1 MIPGSS
7 GAKARD
13 TEPSS
18 LVVVDASFVLK
29 LVLPEEHSDRVRRAW
44 GKWVE
49 QGVEVFAPYLL
60 VYEVTSVLRH
70 KVFRGELA
78 PEEGEAALLAIQ
90 AQGIRLLH
98 PEGLEQVTWRLAQEI
113 ERPTAYDTSYLALAE
128 LLGCELWTADMRLK
142 NAAQGRL
149 PYLRWIEELPSPGPK
164 EGRGGTRGQRSAV
177 RGRRLAE
184 G

>member
-60 VYEVTSVLRH
+60 LCH
-70 KVFRGELA
+70 KAFHGELA

-90 AQGIRLLH
+90 AQDIRLLH

>member
-1 MIPGSS
+1 MQLPDSRAMIPGSS

-29 LVLPEEHSDRVRRAW
+29 LVLPEKPSDGVRRAW

-49 QGVEVFAPYLL
+49 QGVEVSAPYLL
-60 VYEVTSVLRH
+60 LCH
-70 KVFRGELA
+70 KAFHGELT

-90 AQGIRLLH
+90 AQD
-98 PEGLEQVTWRLAQEI
+98 
-113 ERPTAYDTSYLALAE
+113 TASRRLALAE

-142 NAAQGRL
+142 AICYCPL
-149 PYLRWIEELPSPGPK
+149 LRPVLKRAVEYISPG
-164 EGRGGTRGQRSAV
+164 
-177 RGRRLAE
+177 
-184 G
+184 